1 MRLIHYSPKKI
12 DALESQKYDQYE
24 IKFQSKPNGLWF
36 SVEGLDGWK
45 EWCKGEKT
53 FLDRLRFSYEI
64 ILKEKTNIIHLKT
77 PEEIF
82 SFTKKYPLKK
92 RGYDS
97 DSDTSELD
105 WVEIKTNYQ
114 GIIISPYQWDC
125 RLALESGWYY
135 GWDCSSGCIWDISCI
150 QDFIFLEENL
160 EMPTEP

>member
-1 MRLIHYSPKKI
+1 MT
-12 DALESQKYDQYE
+12 QKYDQYE

-92 RGYDS
+92 TGEWIKEINKLGNYDNIFKNTQFNMKLNKTLIFFENILS
-97 DSDTSELD
+97 DYEGEKYSRYNINI
-105 WVEIKTNYQ
+105 IK
-114 GIIISPYQWDC
+114 
-125 RLALESGWYY
+125 
-135 GWDCSSGCIWDISCI
+135 
-150 QDFIFLEENL
+150 F
-160 EMPTEP
+160 